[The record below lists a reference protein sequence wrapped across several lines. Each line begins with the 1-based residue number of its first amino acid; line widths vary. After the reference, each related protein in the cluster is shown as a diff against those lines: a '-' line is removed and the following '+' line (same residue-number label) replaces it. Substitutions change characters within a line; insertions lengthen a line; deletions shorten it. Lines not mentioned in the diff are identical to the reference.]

1 MTEIAVLAGG
11 CFWCTESIFQRL
23 RGVVS
28 VTSGYTGGD
37 IPNPTYEQVCSGST
51 GHAEAIKIEFNSRQ
65 ISYKSLLEIFFATHD
80 STTLNRQGSDVGT
93 QYRSEIFYT
102 TQLQKNQAESYI
114 NTIPN
119 CVTKVSPLDIFYP
132 AENYHQNY
140 FNNHPNAPYCSVVIN
155 PKIKKLLTNFPKYLE
170 KLN

>member
-23 RGVVS
+23 RGVIS
-28 VTSGYTGGD
+28 VTSGYTGGHV
-37 IPNPTYEQVCSGST
+37 PNPTYEQVCTGST

-65 ISYKSLLEIFFATHD
+65 ISYNNILEVFFATHD

-102 TQLQKNQAESYI
+102 TPLQKKQAESYI
-114 NTIPN
+114 NTIPG
-119 CVTKVSPLDIFYP
+119 CVTKISQLDIFYP

-140 FNNHPNAPYCSVVIN
+140 FDNHSNAPYCSVVIS
-155 PKIKKLLTNFPKYLE
+155 PKIKHLLTKFPQYL
-170 KLN
+170 KN

>member
-1 MTEIAVLAGG
+1 MIEVAVLAGG

-23 RGVVS
+23 RGVIT
-28 VTSGYTGGD
+28 VTSGYCGGQ

-51 GHAEAIKIEFNSRQ
+51 GHAEAIKIEFNQRQ
-65 ISYKSLLEIFFATHD
+65 ISYKNILEVFFSTHD

-102 TQLQKNQAESYI
+102 TPLQKKQAESYI

-119 CVTKVSPLDIFYP
+119 CVTKISQLDIFYQ

-140 FNNHPNAPYCSVVIN
+140 FDNHTNAPYCSVVIS
-155 PKIKKLLTNFPKYLE
+155 PKIKHLLTKFPQYL
-170 KLN
+170 KN